1 VLEALEEHVVLLKLF
16 GQLGH
21 AGAVAVRIG
30 HENPHEG
37 LAGASV
43 VSTAYGSGQ
52 ELVGGIGVLGPTRMD
67 YPETMATVRAVAHY
81 VSELLE
87 P

>member
-1 VLEALEEHVVLLKLF
+1 VLLKLF
-16 GQLGH
+16 GQLRQGQG
-21 AGAVAVRIG
+21 GAVAVTIG
-30 HENPHEG
+30 HEHEHQG

-43 VSTAYGSGQ
+43 VSAAYGTGA
-52 ELVGGIGVLGPTRMD
+52 ELVAGLGILGPTRMD
-67 YPETMATVRAVAHY
+67 YPNAMATVRAVAHY